1 MCVNISNIFIQYRCP
16 RAIASPCHR
25 NPCKNGGVCH
35 DLWSDYLCECKSP
48 FTGRSCATGKTC
60 LSIYIIDFSQN
71 CELILKYVP
80 MFVPR
85 QTEMSQELVLRF
97 NGNDYIE
104 YVIKE
109 RYKRDYLLKDLL
121 KDEKQGNTEN
131 QTAINIKF
139 KTQDN
144 GVLMFVHRQTGYSM
158 FKVGM
163 TYTVCR

>member
-1 MCVNISNIFIQYRCP
+1 
-16 RAIASPCHR
+16 
-25 NPCKNGGVCH
+25 
-35 DLWSDYLCECKSP
+35 
-48 FTGRSCATGKTC
+48 
-60 LSIYIIDFSQN
+60 
-71 CELILKYVP
+71 